1 MRFASDSLADA
12 LDLAFWPVLT
22 LAAALFALATL
33 APGLAEWA
41 EVRDRLAAA
50 DAEAEALRA
59 EIDGLARVSAALR
72 ADPAFAAEVARLD
85 LGLARDGADRLAV
98 PAAPPP
104 VAFVPAGGDGVGP
117 VGVRPARRPAS
128 GGGPTTAGDP
138 GGGRGGAGGGGVH
151 VLSAGRG
158 PGRAAGVL
166 AAAGGVA
173 GVRAAL
179 SPPVVRVSVPRRR

>member
-1 MRFASDSLADA
+1 MRSASDSLAGT

-33 APGLAEWA
+33 APGLAEWG

-50 DAEAEALRA
+50 DTEAEALRA

-104 VAFVPAGGDGVGP
+104 VAFVPPAATASAPSAFERVV
-117 VGVRPARRPAS
+117 VGVAADRRLRVTLAAVAAGLAAVAFTLCQPAAAPLARRL
-128 GGGPTTAGDP
+128 GWVP
-138 GGGRGGAGGGGVH
+138 GL
-151 VLSAGRG
+151 LSR
-158 PGRAAGVL
+158 
-166 AAAGGVA
+166 AAAGRYRA
-173 GVRAAL
+173 G
-179 SPPVVRVSVPRRR
+179 P

>member
-1 MRFASDSLADA
+1 MRFASDSLAGA
-12 LDLAFWPVLT
+12 LDLAFWPVLI

-41 EVRDRLAAA
+41 DVRDRLAAA
-50 DAEAEALRA
+50 DAEADALRA

-104 VAFVPAGGDGVGP
+104 VAFVP
-117 VGVRPARRPAS
+117 PAASSATPSAFDRVVAAVAADRRLRV
-128 GGGPTTAGDP
+128 T
-138 GGGRGGAGGGGVH
+138 
-151 VLSAGRG
+151 
-158 PGRAAGVL
+158 L
-166 AAAGGVA
+166 AAAAA
-173 GVRAAL
+173 GLAAAAFTLCQPAAAPLVRRLGWAPGLLWRAAAGRYRAD
-179 SPPVVRVSVPRRR
+179 P